1 VLRAQEDTIVRER
14 VVASIKVVEAHA
26 TLIEREAREK
36 MFKMEVESTTSLA
49 FVHEEASELV

>member
-1 VLRAQEDTIVRER
+1 VRER
-14 VVASIKVVEAHA
+14 VEASIKVVEAQA

-36 MFKMEVESTTSLA
+36 IFKMEVESTTSLA

>member
-1 VLRAQEDTIVRER
+1 VRER
-14 VVASIKVVEAHA
+14 VEASIKVVEAQA

-36 MFKMEVESTTSLA
+36 MFKMEVESATSLA